1 MRICKNIAKAMM
13 LLALSIV
20 PATRLCAQN
29 ISEIA
34 KSDPLVITGSV
45 GTQNTYHY
53 SSMGYSYR
61 SPLSNSIY
69 ANLNIAIYGFNMP
82 FSLHYTNDNLSFSY
96 PHLSMNL
103 SPTYKN
109 WTGHLGQSSMEMSE
123 YVMSMSFNG
132 VGAEYNDDNWHAG
145 VFYGRLRKAIN
156 DDPTNPFARTPQY
169 KRMGWGAK
177 VGYGK
182 GQNYINLYFLRA
194 YDQLK
199 SLDDRWQSR
208 VSPQENI
215 VVGVKGSVSPAK
227 WMSLSANVATSVFST
242 DTRTDTIPINSSWDK
257 IFTPRYSSLFRF
269 AGDATANFNFSW
281 LNANVSYRLLQ
292 PDYKSLGAYYLSNNY
307 HSLGITA
314 STSLFRRINLTGT
327 FSGQAD
333 NLSKEQMYTTC
344 GYVYGANASTRLG
357 KVNLTASYN
366 GYRQTQRDGICQVTD
381 STRVDRRMS
390 SFTFVPSYS
399 LESEVMA
406 HTMNLSLNY
415 TFNKDLSAYA
425 NGAGDVRTLAAGLS
439 YGVDV
444 EPWNTDFALSLSHQE
459 SRSTRNNTYL
469 SDVASLTASRSFL
482 KEKNFNLS
490 ATVSLCH
497 NHMVAQSEN
506 MTVGGDLS
514 ASYTLKKVHQFSAS
528 ASIYREGN
536 VTVDRPTAHLDETDI
551 SLSLNYVYTFE
562 LLHIESRAKRKAAAA
577 KAAEQKQLT
586 QKITAQKYSEQR
598 LLAQQAAE

>member
-1 MRICKNIAKAMM
+1 M

-20 PATRLCAQN
+20 SATRLCAQN

-53 SSMGYSYR
+53 SSMGNSYR

-96 PHLSMNL
+96 PHLSMHL

-109 WTGHLGQSSMEMSE
+109 WTGHFGQSSMEMSE
-123 YVMSMSFNG
+123 YVMNMSFNG
-132 VGAEYNDDNWHAG
+132 VGVEYKDSRWHAG

-156 DDPTNPFARTPQY
+156 DDPTDPFARTPQY
-169 KRMGWGAK
+169 KRMGWGLK
-177 VGYGK
+177 VSYGSSS
-182 GQNYINLYFLRA
+182 NYLSLYFLRA

-199 SLDDRWQSR
+199 SLDDRWQST
-208 VSPQENI
+208 VSPQDNM
-215 VVGVKGSVSPAK
+215 VVGVKGNVSPTR
-227 WMSLSANVATSVFST
+227 WFSLSANVAASVFST
-242 DTRTDTIPINSSWDK
+242 DTRTDTIPINNDWDK
-257 IFTPRYSSLFRF
+257 IFTPRFSSLFRF
-269 AGDATANFNFSW
+269 AGDATANFNFPW
-281 LNANVSYRLLQ
+281 LNASISYRMLQ
-292 PDYKSLGAYYLSNNY
+292 PDYKSLGTYYMTNNY
-307 HSLGITA
+307 HSFGITA
-314 STSLFRRINLTGT
+314 STRLFRKINLTGT

-357 KVNLTASYN
+357 QLNLTASYN
-366 GYRQTQRDGICQVTD
+366 GYRQTQRDGMCQVTD
-381 STRVDRRMS
+381 SSRVDRRMS

-399 LESEVMA
+399 FDNELFA
-406 HTMNLSLNY
+406 HNINLSLNY
-415 TFNKDLSAYA
+415 SFNKDLSAYA
-425 NGAGDVRTLAAGLS
+425 HGAGDVRTLAAGLS
-439 YGVDV
+439 YGIDV
-444 EPWNTDFALSLSHQE
+444 EPWSTDFALSLSHQE
-459 SRSTRNNTYL
+459 SRSIRNSTYL

-506 MTVGGDLS
+506 LTIGGDLS
-514 ASYTLKKVHQFSAS
+514 ASYTLKKVHQFSAT
-528 ASIYREGN
+528 AAIYREGN
-536 VTVDRPTAHLDETDI
+536 VTVERPTGHLDETDI
-551 SLSLNYVYTFE
+551 NLSLNYVYTFE
-562 LLHIESRAKRKAAAA
+562 LLHIESRAKRKA
-577 KAAEQKQLT
+577 QQLD
-586 QKITAQKYSEQR
+586 AY
-598 LLAQQAAE
+598 QQNR

>member
-1 MRICKNIAKAMM
+1 M
-13 LLALSIV
+13 LLALSVV

-53 SSMGYSYR
+53 SSTGNNYR

-69 ANLNIAIYGFNMP
+69 ANLNIAIYGFTMP

-96 PHLSMNL
+96 PHLSMRL

-109 WTGHLGQSSMEMSE
+109 WTGHFGQSNMEMSE
-123 YVMSMSFNG
+123 YVMNMSFNG
-132 VGAEYNDDNWHAG
+132 VGAEYKDDRWHTG
-145 VFYGRLRKAIN
+145 IFYGRLRKAIN
-156 DDPTNPFARTPQY
+156 DDPTDPFARTPQY
-169 KRMGWGAK
+169 KRMAWGGK
-177 VGYGK
+177 VSYGSSS
-182 GQNYINLYFLRA
+182 NYLSLYFLRA
-194 YDQLK
+194 YDQFK
-199 SLDDRWQSR
+199 SLDDRWQGT

-215 VVGVKGSVSPAK
+215 VVGLKGNVSPVR
-227 WMSLSANVATSVFST
+227 WFSLSANVATSVFST
-242 DTRTDTIPINSSWDK
+242 DTRTDTIPIDSKWDK

-281 LNANVSYRLLQ
+281 LNASVSYRLLQ
-292 PDYKSLGAYYLSNNY
+292 PDYKSLGNYYMSNNY

-314 STSLFRRINLTGT
+314 STQLFHRVNLTGT

-344 GYVYGANASTRLG
+344 GYVYGANATTRLG
-357 KVNLTASYN
+357 QLNLTASYN
-366 GYRQTQRDGICQVTD
+366 GYRQTQRDGMCKVSD

-399 LESEVMA
+399 FENELMS
-406 HTMNLSLNY
+406 HNINLSLNY
-415 TFNKDLSAYA
+415 SFNKDLSAYA
-425 NGAGDVRTLAAGLS
+425 NGAGDIRTLAAGLS

-444 EPWNTDFALSLSHQE
+444 EPWNTDFAVSLSHQE

-482 KEKNFNLS
+482 KDNNFNLS
-490 ATVSLCH
+490 ATLSLCH

-506 MTVGGDLS
+506 LTLGGDIS
-514 ASYTLKKVHQFSAS
+514 AGYTLKKVHQFSAS
-528 ASIYREGN
+528 AGIYREGN
-536 VTVDRPTAHLDETDI
+536 VTVDRPTGHLDETDI
-551 SLSLNYVYTFE
+551 NVSLNYVYTFE
-562 LLHIESRAKRKAAAA
+562 LIRIESRAKRRAAAE
-577 KAAEQKQLT
+577 KAEEQKQQLV
-586 QKITAQKYSEQR
+586 QKINDQKDAEQR
-598 LLAQQAAE
+598 LLNQQEEASQQKR